1 MKKNMS
7 FKIIAT
13 VGLWAAIGL
22 TACKAPQLSPDG
34 ERAVLPEG
42 DGHTYD
48 TAFVKPLEWNVFFQD
63 SILQGYVEV
72 ALQNNYSFKQSMERV
87 TMSRA
92 NLQRAKG
99 LLLPEVSL
107 GIGLRSTVSANIRWT
122 EWGIARLMFLPWR
135 KTNIS
140 RTLTVIS
147 DFS

>member
-48 TAFVKPLEWNVFFQD
+48 TAFVKPLECVFPGFH
-63 SILQGYVEV
+63 
-72 ALQNNYSFKQSMERV
+72 
-87 TMSRA
+87 
-92 NLQRAKG
+92 
-99 LLLPEVSL
+99 
-107 GIGLRSTVSANIRWT
+107 
-122 EWGIARLMFLPWR
+122 
-135 KTNIS
+135 
-140 RTLTVIS
+140 LTRICGGR
-147 DFS
+147 FAE

>member
-72 ALQNNYSFKQSMERV
+72 ALQNNYFQ
-87 TMSRA
+87 
-92 NLQRAKG
+92 AKHG
-99 LLLPEVSL
+99 TGDNEP
-107 GIGLRSTVSANIRWT
+107 GQPATGK
-122 EWGIARLMFLPWR
+122 RLAI
-135 KTNIS
+135 T
-140 RTLTVIS
+140 
-147 DFS
+147 

>member
-48 TAFVKPLEWNVFFQD
+48 L
-63 SILQGYVEV
+63 
-72 ALQNNYSFKQSMERV
+72 
-87 TMSRA
+87 
-92 NLQRAKG
+92 
-99 LLLPEVSL
+99 SL
-107 GIGLRSTVSANIRWT
+107 IHI
-122 EWGIARLMFLPWR
+122 
-135 KTNIS
+135 
-140 RTLTVIS
+140 
-147 DFS
+147 

>member
-48 TAFVKPLEWNVFFQD
+48 TAFVKPLEWNVFFQ
-63 SILQGYVEV
+63 G
-72 ALQNNYSFKQSMERV
+72 FH
-87 TMSRA
+87 
-92 NLQRAKG
+92 
-99 LLLPEVSL
+99 
-107 GIGLRSTVSANIRWT
+107 
-122 EWGIARLMFLPWR
+122 
-135 KTNIS
+135 
-140 RTLTVIS
+140 LTRICGGR
-147 DFS
+147 FAE

>member
-87 TMSRA
+87 TMSP
-92 NLQRAKG
+92 LY
-99 LLLPEVSL
+99 SL
-107 GIGLRSTVSANIRWT
+107 GL
-122 EWGIARLMFLPWR
+122 
-135 KTNIS
+135 
-140 RTLTVIS
+140 
-147 DFS
+147 

>member
-92 NLQRAKG
+92 NLQR
-99 LLLPEVSL
+99 
-107 GIGLRSTVSANIRWT
+107 WT

>member
-99 LLLPEVSL
+99 LLLPSAS
-107 GIGLRSTVSANIRWT
+107 GLRSTVSANIRWT

>member
-48 TAFVKPLEWNVFFQD
+48 TAFVKPLEWNVFLRIPSYKD
-63 SILQGYVEV
+63 
-72 ALQNNYSFKQSMERV
+72 MWR
-87 TMSRA
+87 
-92 NLQRAKG
+92 
-99 LLLPEVSL
+99 SL
-107 GIGLRSTVSANIRWT
+107 CRITIRSSKAWN
-122 EWGIARLMFLPWR
+122 G
-135 KTNIS
+135 
-140 RTLTVIS
+140 
-147 DFS
+147 

>member
-48 TAFVKPLEWNVFFQD
+48 TAFVKPLEWND
-63 SILQGYVEV
+63 
-72 ALQNNYSFKQSMERV
+72 MWR
-87 TMSRA
+87 
-92 NLQRAKG
+92 
-99 LLLPEVSL
+99 SL
-107 GIGLRSTVSANIRWT
+107 CRITIRSSKAWN
-122 EWGIARLMFLPWR
+122 G
-135 KTNIS
+135 
-140 RTLTVIS
+140 
-147 DFS
+147 

>member
-42 DGHTYD
+42 DGHAYD

-107 GIGLRSTVSANIRWT
+107 GIGYPPPGPRSTIKYTKTRSRIRRSDA
-122 EWGIARLMFLPWR
+122 ARCSR
-135 KTNIS
+135 KRS
-140 RTLTVIS
+140 
-147 DFS
+147 F

>member
-1 MKKNMS
+1 M
-7 FKIIAT
+7 
-13 VGLWAAIGL
+13 WAAIGL

-92 NLQRAKG
+92 NLQRSEHYCLK
-99 LLLPEVSL
+99 LLS
-107 GIGLRSTVSANIRWT
+107 IGTSIVHSANMHDGRIK
-122 EWGIARLMFLPWR
+122 RLE
-135 KTNIS
+135 TNVPSLAKDKHIPDPY
-140 RTLTVIS
+140 R
-147 DFS
+147 DFGLS

>member
-99 LLLPEVSL
+99 LLLPEASAS
-107 GIGLRSTVSANIRWT
+107 GLRSTVSANIRWT

>member
-92 NLQRAKG
+92 TCNGQKACYCLKLA
-99 LLLPEVSL
+99 SAS
-107 GIGLRSTVSANIRWT
+107 GLRSTVSANIRWT

>member
-92 NLQRAKG
+92 NL
-99 LLLPEVSL
+99 
-107 GIGLRSTVSANIRWT
+107 GLRSTVSANIRWT

>member
-7 FKIIAT
+7 IKIIAAAC
-13 VGLWAAIGL
+13 LCAAIGL

-34 ERAVLPEG
+34 ERAALPEG

-72 ALQNNYSFKQSMERV
+72 ALKNNHSFKQSMERV

-92 NLQRAKG
+92 NGQKAYCCR
-99 LLLPEVSL
+99 
-107 GIGLRSTVSANIRWT
+107 
-122 EWGIARLMFLPWR
+122 RL
-135 KTNIS
+135 S
-140 RTLTVIS
+140 RYRG
-147 DFS
+147 FGQPFR

>member
-99 LLLPEVSL
+99 LLLPEVD
-107 GIGLRSTVSANIRWT
+107 RSPDAEANFRQ
-122 EWGIARLMFLPWR
+122 
-135 KTNIS
+135 
-140 RTLTVIS
+140 
-147 DFS
+147 

>member
-48 TAFVKPLEWNVFFQD
+48 TAFVKPLECFSRIPSYKDMWRSLCRITIRSSKAWN
-63 SILQGYVEV
+63 G
-72 ALQNNYSFKQSMERV
+72 
-87 TMSRA
+87 
-92 NLQRAKG
+92 
-99 LLLPEVSL
+99 
-107 GIGLRSTVSANIRWT
+107 
-122 EWGIARLMFLPWR
+122 
-135 KTNIS
+135 
-140 RTLTVIS
+140 
-147 DFS
+147 